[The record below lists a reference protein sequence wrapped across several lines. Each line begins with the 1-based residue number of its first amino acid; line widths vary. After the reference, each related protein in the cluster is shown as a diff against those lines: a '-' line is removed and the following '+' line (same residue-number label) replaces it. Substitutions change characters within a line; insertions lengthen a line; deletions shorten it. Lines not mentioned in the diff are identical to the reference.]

1 MALCGLKAQLKKMNI
16 RLEFST
22 MFLYYY
28 YAAAV
33 TAVTADLIAAPS
45 VSKTSASPKA
55 SEFS

>member
-16 RLEFST
+16 RLEFSA
-22 MFLYYY
+22 MFLYF

>member
-22 MFLYYY
+22 MFLYY